1 MIDIRGIDKAVLL
14 KALHDGTTPDSMR
27 GHKDLGQPLDI
38 EVARVLIKHSSS
50 AWQALYFEYCF
61 GRPIYA
67 SLRGDYL
74 DPEGYDRHAGAGA
87 AARLVAALRVRVIP

>member
-27 GHKDLGQPLDI
+27 GHKDLGRDLSI
-38 EVARVLIKHSSS
+38 EEARVVVKHSSN

-61 GRPIYA
+61 GRPLYA
-67 SLRGDYL
+67 SLKGDYL
-74 DPEGYDRHAGAGA
+74 DPEGYDRHAGEGA
-87 AARLVAALRVRVIP
+87 AARVVAALRVRAIP